1 MPIKPHK
8 GESESDFMARC
19 VPEMIGTGAD
29 KRPQEQA
36 VAICMDIWRN
46 KDKQVPDPD
55 DYEDD
60 DEDGFI
66 SDCVDEIGNE
76 DVCQM
81 LWEDR
86 SAAAMRHKTHD
97 GKVNGMEFI
106 LSDETPDRMDDV
118 IMSDGWDF
126 KHFKRN
132 PIALFGHR
140 SDFPIGKWNNLR
152 VENHQLKANLEM
164 APEGTSDRIDEI
176 RRLVD
181 ADILKA
187 VSVGFKP
194 IERKDRE
201 GTDWGS
207 VYTKCELV
215 ECSIVAVPAN
225 PNALAVAK
233 SLNISPEIM
242 GMIFAG
248 QGNGGRIRRRGFNG
262 GHAKSNREGK
272 GGLMSSLAQRIM
284 DLEAKITSKREALEA
299 HLEKMDN
306 DNVSDADIET
316 NNRLND
322 DIAQL
327 EKTRESLLGS
337 EKLLARTTGPEGS
350 RALSITVL
358 ARGED
363 RPAAPSVILNRKK
376 DSIDIVE
383 LFVKAGT
390 LVYFAK
396 AAGSTLD
403 AARAKIAE
411 RHPEY
416 RDEATKIVA
425 DIVLRAASA
434 PAMSTVA
441 GWAQELVQTTYAALM
456 PLLMPKAILTRL
468 ATRGLALSFG
478 TSGKIVI
485 PTRSRT
491 PSLAGSF
498 VGEGLAIPVRQGAFT
513 SQALTPK
520 KMAVITTWTRE
531 MDEHSIPAI
540 EGLLREAIQQ
550 DTTVAVDSVLI
561 DANPATVIRPAG
573 LLNGVAA
580 IPPTAGGGIAGIVGD
595 IVGLI
600 NAISVATLGNVR
612 NLVWLVNQTDMLRA
626 SLLSAPNTGIF
637 PFRDE
642 IRGGTLATVPF
653 IDSATVPAKTMILM
667 DAADFVVVGGDAPRM
682 EMSDQATLHMEDTNP
697 QELVGSPSTVAAP
710 QRSLFQ
716 TDSLALRMVL
726 PLNWLQ
732 RRTGTVAWTQNV
744 TW

>member
-1 MPIKPHK
+1 L
-8 GESESDFMARC
+8 
-19 VPEMIGTGAD
+19 AD
-29 KRPQEQA
+29 REREKLLVGLHEETS
-36 VAICMDIWRN
+36 M
-46 KDKQVPDPD
+46 KKQVPDPSE
-55 DYEDD
+55 YDD
-60 DEDGFI
+60 DELDEFI

-81 LWEDR
+81 LWDDR
-86 SAAAMRHKTHD
+86 GARGVKIKTHE
-97 GKVNGMEFI
+97 GSVGGMEFI
-106 LSDETPDRMDDV
+106 LSDETPDRLDDV

-126 KHFKRN
+126 KDFKRN

-140 SDFPIGKWNNLR
+140 SDFPIGRWNNIR
-152 VENHQLKANLEM
+152 VENKGLRAQLEM
-164 APEGTSDRIDEI
+164 APEGTSPRIDEI

-181 ADILKA
+181 AGFLKA

-194 IERKDRE
+194 IEMEDRE
-201 GTDWGS
+201 GTNWGS

-215 ECSIVAVPAN
+215 ECSVVAVPAN

-242 GMIFAG
+242 DMVFAG
-248 QGNGGRIRRRGFNG
+248 QGKGDRVRHRGLNG
-262 GHAKSNREGK
+262 GHAKNGDRNRK
-272 GGLMSSLAQRIM
+272 GGHMSGLAQRIV
-284 DLEAKITSKREALEA
+284 DLEAAITSKRDALTE
-299 HLEKMDN
+299 HIEKMD
-306 DNVSDADIET
+306 DSNVSNTDLETTSKMNADIT
-316 NNRLND
+316 
-322 DIAQL
+322 QL
-327 EKTRESLLGS
+327 EKTREALVNS
-337 EKLLARTTGPEGS
+337 EKLLAKTTGPEGS
-350 RALSITVL
+350 RALSTSVIH
-358 ARGED
+358 RDQGGNGGGEHRD
-363 RPAAPSVILNRKK
+363 PTAPSVILNRKK
-376 DSIDIVE
+376 DSIDVLD

-396 AAGSTLD
+396 AAGGTLE
-403 AARAKIAE
+403 AARAKIGE
-411 RHPEY
+411 KHPEY
-416 RDEATKIVA
+416 KDEATRIVA

-434 PAMSTVA
+434 PAMTTVA
-441 GWAQELVQTTYAALM
+441 GWAQELAQTTYAALM
-456 PLLMPKAILTRL
+456 PLLMPQAILTRL

-478 TSGKIVI
+478 ASGRIVI

-513 SQALTPK
+513 SQTLTPK

-550 DTTVAVDSVLI
+550 DTSVAVDSVLI
-561 DANPATVIRPAG
+561 DANAATVIRPAG
-573 LLNGVAA
+573 LLNGIGATTA
-580 IPPTAGGGIAGIVGD
+580 TAGGGIAALVGD

-600 NAISVATLGNVR
+600 NVISTATFGNVR

-626 SLLSAPNTGIF
+626 SLLSAANTGIF

-642 IRGGTLATVPF
+642 IRGGSLATIPF
-653 IDSATVPAKTMILM
+653 IDSATVPAKTMILV
-667 DAADFVVVGGDAPRM
+667 DAADFVVIGGDAPRM
-682 EMSDQATLHMEDTNP
+682 EMSDQATLHMEDTTP
-697 QELVGSPSTVAAP
+697 LDLVSGSPGTVASP

-726 PLNWLQ
+726 PLNWVQ
-732 RRTGTVAWTQNV
+732 RRAGTVAWTQNV